1 MTTHRGKIRC
11 NGTMLMLSLEAITSG
26 PMEAEGWHW
35 PLPSHAKRVSGA
47 EEHSHLR
54 GKLQS

>member
-1 MTTHRGKIRC
+1 
-11 NGTMLMLSLEAITSG
+11 MLMLSLEAITSG

-47 EEHSHLR
+47 EEHSQLW